1 MGSHRIVALA
11 AAVTLAAC
19 AQTYHPIVDMKDVD
33 QGKYQTDLADCRQ
46 YAEQVSPAEDALA
59 GTLIGAVIGTAM
71 FAALGAVTGDAGTG
85 AAVGAA
91 LGGTTGAAAGAGGG
105 IERQIQVIKTCLGGR
120 GYKVLG

>member
-1 MGSHRIVALA
+1 MRPPRVLALA
-11 AAVTLAAC
+11 AAGTLAAC

-59 GTLIGAVIGTAM
+59 GTLIGALVGTAV
-71 FAALGAVTGDAGTG
+71 FAALGAAGGDAGTG

-91 LGGTTGAAAGAGGG
+91 LGGTTGAAAGVGGG
-105 IERQIQVIKTCLGGR
+105 IERQIQVIKSCLSGH
-120 GYKVLG
+120 GYRVLG